1 MKTQL
6 LTAALLGLLVATA
19 SPAVFADHHKDHGNK
34 KGMKTEHHMKADKDG
49 DGALSY
55 DEFINMKKER
65 FNEMDANKDG
75 KISKEEMREAH
86 KKYRKKF
93 KKTGQK
99 LCDKDKKGADKDK

>member
-6 LTAALLGLLVATA
+6 LTAALFGLLVATA
-19 SPAVFADHHKDHGNK
+19 SPAAFADHHKEHSKD
-34 KGMKTEHHMKADKDG
+34 MKANHHMKADKDG
-49 DGALSY
+49 DGELSY

-65 FNEMDANKDG
+65 FDEMDANKDG

-99 LCDKDKKGADKDK
+99 LCDKDKKGADTDK